1 MKDEIKKFLRF
12 NSQEMRTDLD
22 KVLSTLTQRE
32 EKILR
37 LRFGIITRPKI
48 KLDIKKNSCGSINS
62 ASEE

>member
-22 KVLSTLTQRE
+22 KVLSTLNPRE

-37 LRFGIITRPKI
+37 LRFGIITRPI
-48 KLDIKKNSCGSINS
+48 AQLDSKKTL
-62 ASEE
+62 